1 MIVQERF
8 WGQGRILD
16 MEADIIL
23 ELHLSG
29 KMFKFLLDW
38 RIHCMKTEKA
48 TANFMLTAVYF
59 STSFSIFICS
69 LPTVKITLRPDTAKS
84 GNLQSVCLTAQ

>member
-8 WGQGRILD
+8 WGQGRIILD
-16 MEADIIL
+16 IEADIIL

-48 TANFMLTAVYF
+48 TANCMFLPGFFLDPFLELTN
-59 STSFSIFICS
+59 INN
-69 LPTVKITLRPDTAKS
+69 
-84 GNLQSVCLTAQ
+84 G

>member
-8 WGQGRILD
+8 WGQGRIILD
-16 MEADIIL
+16 IEADIIL

-48 TANFMLTAVYF
+48 TANCMFL
-59 STSFSIFICS
+59 
-69 LPTVKITLRPDTAKS
+69 
-84 GNLQSVCLTAQ
+84 